1 MQLSG
6 RSRDSTGPMA
16 LRGPGVLELFVY
28 GTLMRGFRNHDLFC
42 RGFLGVRE
50 AQVRGR
56 LYDGPGYPFL
66 EVPDEDVLALGTS
79 RPMDDVAT
87 QERLGRQLRRFPEA
101 DPASTEPGAWG
112 LVHGELLYLDCPER
126 RLPAI
131 DGLEGFRPGN
141 PSLYLRVLVPVAVA
155 GACEIAWTYVVADA
169 CTTQRRLQSGRWPE
183 KPSGGRRPSPWNS

>member
-1 MQLSG
+1 MEPGG
-6 RSRDSTGPMA
+6 RARDSTGPTA
-16 LRGPGVLELFVY
+16 GRGPGVLKLFVY
-28 GTLMRGFRNHDLFC
+28 GTLKRGFRNHDRFC
-42 RGFLGVRE
+42 RGFLEVRE

-79 RPMDDVAT
+79 RPLDDVVT
-87 QERLGRQLRRFPEA
+87 QERVGDQARPFPGL
-101 DPASTEPGAWG
+101 DPASIETGAWG
-112 LVHGELLYLDCPER
+112 LVYGELIYLDFPER

-141 PSLYLRVLVPVAVA
+141 PSLYLRVLVPVAVD

-169 CTTQRRLQSGRWPE
+169 CTGQRRLHSGRWPE
-183 KPSGGRRPSPWNS
+183 RPWGGRRLSP